1 MIVLCRE
8 IHRSHICHFRW
19 LKSGIIQIG
28 MSLHKEKYQNV
39 ILYLCQKLEGEIRG
53 KKKLAKLLYFADF
66 DFYEKYARSITGDIY
81 CALPM
86 GPFPSALEEITA
98 DLSEKKLLDI
108 ESVENGGT
116 FHPTEVYRAKSNPD
130 ISMLSEDEKT
140 MLDRIALK
148 YGHLNGKQLEELSHA
163 EAPYIGTELR
173 KEIPYELTYYRG
185 TDFSDL
191 CPV

>member
-1 MIVLCRE
+1 MVTL
-8 IHRSHICHFRW
+8 
-19 LKSGIIQIG
+19 LN
-28 MSLHKEKYQNV
+28 KEKYESA
-39 ILYLCQKLEGEIRG
+39 ILYLCKKLNGEIRG

-66 DFYEKYARSITGDIY
+66 DFYEKYARSITGDVY

-86 GPFPSALEEITA
+86 GPFPAALEEITTY
-98 DLSEKKLLDI
+98 LSKKESMDI

-116 FHPTEVYRAKSNPD
+116 FLPTEVYRAKSDPD
-130 ISMLSEDEKT
+130 ISLLSEEEKS

-173 KEIPYELTYYRG
+173 EEIPYELTYYRG